1 MTKYFVLRPHALL
14 SSEDSLQ
21 KFGEDNVIV
30 VPLAIVD
37 EVQSMKN
44 LNPEKAKVR
53 GIILKYLRKAAK
65 NGALTDKGYVQENG
79 SILKIEVNQK
89 DIPIDIPNITEFQK
103 RTLQVCLGIQK
114 TLKNQASQ
122 VIKGVKNNL
131 ETENKGGEK
140 SKDVRE
146 RVILITNNTALQI
159 KAYTVGIKAEPFKDE
174 IFPELAQQYKG
185 KMTICVS
192 KEIVEI
198 LRNKGEIEIAQ
209 IYNRD
214 EYEWVE
220 NCIVIL
226 NNPDGHPTF
235 SVVKGKKLVFQ
246 NPYKAAMY
254 GVKPKTEGQAAYVCA
269 LTSGCP
275 LIVAKGTAG
284 TGKTL
289 LALANSLEGYEKM
302 EFRRINITSPVFN
315 DELGYLPGDIDDKV
329 SPFLS
334 GIMHN
339 LEYLL
344 SNRKQD
350 DIVVSKETKNTSKE
364 QKLSFSKD
372 KPNHDWTKPIKEDG
386 SYYFEKG
393 IIKILALRALR
404 GASIMDEIFIVDEAQ
419 NIEPKDMK
427 TIITRMGEG
436 SKIIICGDPTQVD
449 HPGLDERYNGIVYVA
464 EKMKGS
470 VNTMVITFEED
481 ETVRGAL
488 AKEAA
493 ERL

>member
-30 VPLAIVD
+30 VPLAVID
-37 EVQSMKN
+37 EIQSMKN
-44 LNPEKAKVR
+44 LNPEKSKVR

-65 NGALTDKGYVQENG
+65 NGALTDEGYVQENG

-89 DIPIDIPNITEFQK
+89 DVSIDVPNVTEYQK
-103 RTLQVCLGIQK
+103 RTLQVCLGLQNK
-114 TLKNQASQ
+114 
-122 VIKGVKNNL
+122 L
-131 ETENKGGEK
+131 EAESKGGEK
-140 SKDVRE
+140 NKDEARE

-185 KMTICVS
+185 KLSIAVS
-192 KEIVEI
+192 KEIIEN
-198 LRNKGEIEIAQ
+198 LRNNGEIEIAE
-209 IYNRD
+209 IYNHD

-226 NNPDGHPTF
+226 SNPDGCTTF
-235 SVVKGKKLVFQ
+235 SIVKGKKLVFQ

-254 GVKPKTEGQAAYVCA
+254 GVKPKTEGQAAYMCA

-289 LALANSLEGYEKM
+289 LALANSLEGYDKM

-344 SNRKQD
+344 NNRKQD
-350 DIVVSKETKNTSKE
+350 DTAISKESKNTSKE
-364 QKLSFSKD
+364 QRQLSFSKD

-386 SYYFEKG
+386 TYYFEKG

-470 VNTMVITFEED
+470 VNTMVVTFEEN